1 VNIWT
6 NEILDR
12 AKNTADP
19 LADQVVED
27 LMITGKLHQINDVLA
42 GLDENDEA
50 LPEGLPSSLTTY
62 LDESALF
69 PSWTDFDKIKIAQDL
84 FIEYGPNFGVA
95 LMFQSLPTLYAGS
108 KGGAQILYKTGQM
121 GNHFQRRASETLRF
135 ILDAMEP
142 GGLSAGG
149 KGIRAIQKVR
159 MMHAA
164 IRLFSKKS
172 GVMPEDGSWGEPI
185 NLEEMAGTLVAFSA
199 IAMQGIEKL
208 GVNLSIGEKDAYM
221 HTWRVIGNMLGI
233 KDEFIPKD
241 VESAYEQWS
250 KLDIRNFAR
259 TEAGVELMKS
269 HVDFLEKMIPGKIV
283 DGVVPAMMRYL
294 MGNRVA
300 VNILGV
306 KSQGW
311 WLWLIDIIRIVFRL
325 GENFMDSSAFVK
337 KFMASQS
344 HEMMEALQKYW
355 SSVDSGVPFRVPE
368 SLTKRNLGRA
378 ASEGNFK

>member
-1 VNIWT
+1 M
-6 NEILDR
+6 LDR

-27 LMITGKLHQINDVLA
+27 LIVSGELHRINDILA
-42 GLDENDEA
+42 GLDENDEVI
-50 LPEGLPSSLTTY
+50 PEGLPNSLTLY
-62 LDESALF
+62 LEESAAF

-84 FIEYGPNFGVA
+84 FVEYGPNFGVA

-121 GNHFQRRASETLRF
+121 GDHFQRRASETLRF

-142 GGLSAGG
+142 GGLEASG

-164 IRLFSKKS
+164 IRFFSKKS
-172 GVMPEDGSWGEPI
+172 GMMPEDGSWGEPI

-199 IAMQGIEKL
+199 IAMQGVEKL
-208 GVNLSIGEKDAYM
+208 GVSLSNDEKQAYM

-241 VESAYEQWS
+241 VASAYNQWS
-250 KLDIRNFAR
+250 KLDVRNFAR
-259 TEAGVELMKS
+259 TEAGVGLMKS
-269 HVDFLEKMIPGKIV
+269 HVDFLEKMVPGTVI

-294 MGNRVA
+294 MGNRIA

-306 KSQGW
+306 KKQGW
-311 WLWLIDIIRIVFRL
+311 WLWLIDIIRVVFRL
-325 GENFMDSSAFVK
+325 GEDFMDSSGFVK
-337 KFMASQS
+337 KFMSTQSQ
-344 HEMMEALQKYW
+344 EMMEALQKYW
-355 SSVDSGVPFRVPE
+355 SSADNGAPFRVPE
-368 SLTKRNLGRA
+368 SLTKRNMGDSV
-378 ASEGNFK
+378 SEGESK